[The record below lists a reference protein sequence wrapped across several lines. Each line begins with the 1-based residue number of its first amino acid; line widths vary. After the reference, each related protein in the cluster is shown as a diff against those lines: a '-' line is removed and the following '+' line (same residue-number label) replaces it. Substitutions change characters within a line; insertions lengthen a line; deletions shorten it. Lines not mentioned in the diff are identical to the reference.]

1 LVTGWGLVG
10 VKPYEAPFVF
20 TSVSLL
26 TRDELSATHYPMI
39 TLPLLIVCILATS
52 VAWLCGSAY
61 LSVIDKMPHD
71 NVRQA
76 TIAMLIIGG
85 LTYIAGAL
93 LFFKHFF

>member
-1 LVTGWGLVG
+1 
-10 VKPYEAPFVF
+10 
-20 TSVSLL
+20 
-26 TRDELSATHYPMI
+26 
-39 TLPLLIVCILATS
+39 
-52 VAWLCGSAY
+52 
-61 LSVIDKMPHD
+61 MPHD